1 MKKKIKNKR
10 LLFLFSFFVCS
21 IVNSQEIKILKDSIL
36 INSDYFMIEEFKIT
50 SNYDAT
56 YLRCNFFQNLR

>member
-10 LLFLFSFFVCS
+10 FLFLFSFFVCS

-36 INSDYFMIEEFKIT
+36 INSDYFNVSRFIYHKLLML
-50 SNYDAT
+50 
-56 YLRCNFFQNLR
+56 LRHGQKVYR